1 MEPLPDPSPGPPSP
15 LRASDQD
22 RDRTVAAL
30 HDAAVAGRLPGEEH
44 DRRVDRALIAATV
57 GELQPLLDDLPVT
70 RDQLGL
76 PIETTVARVDGRFG
90 KVVRQVDPGT
100 DSHVHAVARFGQV
113 VLDLRSVAPESPPL
127 LITADSFAGQVK
139 ILLPPGARVVDS
151 GTARFGNRKAS
162 GHSRGPGTGPLIYL
176 TGLTRFGQV
185 KCIAAAEP
193 GFGGRSTLGR

>member
-1 MEPLPDPSPGPPSP
+1 VEQLPDPSPAEPSP

-30 HDAAVAGRLPGEEH
+30 NDAAVAGRLPGDEH

-57 GELQPLLDDLPVT
+57 GELKPLLDDLPVT
-70 RDQLGL
+70 RDELGL
-76 PIETTVARVDGRFG
+76 PIDTAMARVDGRFG

-113 VLDLRSVAPESPPL
+113 VLDLRSVRPESPPL

-139 ILLPPGARVVDS
+139 ILLPAGARVIDS

-162 GHSRGPGTGPLIYL
+162 GHSAGPGTGPLIYL

-185 KCIAAAEP
+185 KCIAASEP
-193 GFGGRSTLGR
+193 GGGYPLGR